1 MLWAALG
8 VAWLGRGRGLP
19 MMEIPPPTN
28 AKIPIRCIKTDRSPT
43 PRRRGTRRVREHR
56 APYGAPRRGAPQA
69 FDKTSRVP
77 RLRPHN
83 EASPRHRGEAS
94 AMRDA
99 AGESTIANQH
109 PSSTG
114 AAYPLPSTTASRR
127 GSRRRAGW
135 ASRAR
140 SRGPQA
146 SRGCD
151 RPGSTCPCRRSA
163 RARWCGTRTAR
174 NTGRP

>member
-83 EASPRHRGEAS
+83 EASPANPGRPRQYWVEEHLRPQTRAPLRRMPSILSLPPRHPGS
-94 AMRDA
+94 IPI
-99 AGESTIANQH
+99 G
-109 PSSTG
+109 
-114 AAYPLPSTTASRR
+114 RR
-127 GSRRRAGW
+127 GG
-135 ASRAR
+135 
-140 SRGPQA
+140 
-146 SRGCD
+146 
-151 RPGSTCPCRRSA
+151 
-163 RARWCGTRTAR
+163 
-174 NTGRP
+174 